1 MIYLPLAWDLLT
13 KDYQLVVVD
22 EAQDMTKAQLEIV
35 QRVCDGRLCFV
46 GDDRQAIYAFRGAD
60 TGSLDRLKT
69 ELNALELPLTTT
81 YRCGQSIVERARL
94 LVPDFEAGP
103 ANPVGIVEDVEDGDL
118 LQLVKPGD
126 FVLSRLN
133 APLVSLT
140 LRLLRNG
147 VRARMAGRDIGAG
160 ILSILKRCK
169 VESWT
174 PVTDALNAI
183 DAWERKMT
191 TRYASFGELQLVD
204 QTRDQADMLR
214 ALMEDADTMR
224 QVMANCD
231 HLFTD
236 DPDATHVVCSS
247 IHKAKGLEAQ
257 KVYLLWDSLYRR
269 GVNQEEQNLEYVA
282 TTRAIS
288 YLGIVRGTPSLQRRV
303 Q

>member
-1 MIYLPLAWDLLT
+1 
-13 KDYQLVVVD
+13 
-22 EAQDMTKAQLEIV
+22 
-35 QRVCDGRLCFV
+35 
-46 GDDRQAIYAFRGAD
+46 
-60 TGSLDRLKT
+60 
-69 ELNALELPLTTT
+69 
-81 YRCGQSIVERARL
+81 
-94 LVPDFEAGP
+94 
-103 ANPVGIVEDVEDGDL
+103 VGIVEDVEDGDL
-118 LQLVKPGD
+118 LQLVAPGD

-160 ILSILKRCK
+160 ILAILKRLRI
-169 VESWT
+169 EANT
-174 PVTDALNAI
+174 PIDTALSSI

-214 ALMEDADTMR
+214 ALMEDADSMR
-224 QVMANCD
+224 EVMANCD

-257 KVYLLWDSLYRR
+257 RVYLLWDSLYRR
-269 GVNQEEQNLEYVA
+269 GRTPEEENLEYVA

-288 YLGIVRGTPSLQRRV
+288 YLGIVRGTPSLLRRV